1 LKHIRFLCNFMAM
14 GKKNILIMG
23 AAGRDF
29 HNFNVLYRDNT
40 DINVVAFT
48 AAQIPDIDERL
59 YPPELAGRNYP
70 EGIPIVSE
78 EQLPRLIKDHKI
90 EEVVFSYSDVSNQYV
105 MERAAMALSLGA
117 DFKLLGAGQTML
129 ESNVPVIAICA
140 VRTGCGKSQ
149 TTRRIANI
157 LKEMGSRVVVV
168 RHPMPYGYLK
178 AQEVQRFETIKD
190 MEDQHC
196 TIEEM
201 EEYEPHIR
209 QGFVVYAGVDY
220 GKILRSAEKEADII
234 LWDGGNNDLPF
245 FKPDI
250 HITVTDP
257 FRAGHEL
264 NYYPGR
270 INLILADIVV
280 INKVDTAD
288 YNDVLRVR
296 ESIDLLNPSAAVIE
310 AASPIFMKNREAIKG
325 KKVLVVEDGPT
336 LTHGGMKFGA
346 GVIAAKRF
354 GAGEI
359 IDPREYTAGKVKLL
373 YEKYP
378 DIGPVLPAVGY
389 GEEQIRDLE
398 KTINHVPA
406 ELVIIA
412 TPVDLTRIIKI
423 DKEML
428 KVDYEL
434 EEIGE
439 PSLRELITE
448 KLASVLKNCK

>member
-1 LKHIRFLCNFMAM
+1 MKT
-14 GKKNILIMG
+14 KNIIIMG

-29 HNFNVLYRDNT
+29 HNFNVLFRQDKS
-40 DINVVAFT
+40 VRVAAFT
-48 AAQIPDIDERL
+48 AAQIPDIDERR
-59 YPPELAGRNYP
+59 YPKELAGPNYP

-78 EQLPRLIKDHKI
+78 NLLPKLIKENNI

-105 MERAAMALSLGA
+105 MEQAEAVLSLGA
-117 DFKLLGAGQTML
+117 DFRLLGTRETMIK
-129 ESNVPVIAICA
+129 SSVPVVAICA

-157 LKEMGSRVVVV
+157 LKGMGEKVVVV

-178 AQEVQRFETIKD
+178 AQEVQRFETLKD
-190 MEDQHC
+190 MKDQNC

-201 EEYEPHIR
+201 EEYEPHIK

-220 GKILRSAEKEADII
+220 EKILRSAEKEADII

-245 FKPDI
+245 FKPDLL
-250 HITVTDP
+250 ITVADP

-264 NYYPGR
+264 TYYPGR

-280 INKVDTAD
+280 INKVDTAVYD
-288 YNDVLRVR
+288 DVLKVR
-296 ESIDLLNPSAAVIE
+296 ENIEALNPSAVVVE
-310 AASPIFMKNREAIKG
+310 AASPIFMKDSESLRG

-346 GVIAAKRF
+346 GVIVAKRF

-359 IDPREYTAGKVKLL
+359 LDPREYTSGKVKAM

-378 DIGPVLPAVGY
+378 DIGSVLPAVGY
-389 GEEQIRDLE
+389 GEEQIKDLE
-398 KTINHVPA
+398 KTINSVPA
-406 ELVIIA
+406 DIVIIA
-412 TPVDLTRIIKI
+412 TPVDLTRIININK
-423 DKEML
+423 KML

-434 EEIGE
+434 EEIGK
-439 PSLRELITE
+439 PDLKDLLKE
-448 KLASVLKNCK
+448 KLFAGGSNGV